1 MTIIPPPPQL
11 SIYLFVKMVVFS
23 TYHGMIRIQPFWHGR
38 AYSLYKFPKLFD
50 CWVMEN
56 GPPPKG
62 EASFLED
69 YKMNWFQIYP
79 ALLFSLP
86 LVFQTFSF
94 PKKIPEQTG
103 IYKTAFYIL
112 VLYTMNKVSYYRD
125 YHIQFICRHSGF
137 SMMEGGG
144 SLHLKL

>member
-1 MTIIPPPPQL
+1 MAELILCTNSL
-11 SIYLFVKMVVFS
+11 SFS
-23 TYHGMIRIQPFWHGR
+23 TAELWKM
-38 AYSLYKFPKLFD
+38 D
-50 CWVMEN
+50 
-56 GPPPKG
+56 PPKG

-86 LVFQTFSF
+86 LVFQAFSF
-94 PKKIPEQTG
+94 PKKIPEQIG

-144 SLHLKL
+144 IPPSEVIGYNPPAPI

>member
-1 MTIIPPPPQL
+1 MAELILCTNSL
-11 SIYLFVKMVVFS
+11 SFS
-23 TYHGMIRIQPFWHGR
+23 TAELWKM
-38 AYSLYKFPKLFD
+38 D
-50 CWVMEN
+50 
-56 GPPPKG
+56 PPKG

-144 SLHLKL
+144 IPPSEVIGYNPPAPI